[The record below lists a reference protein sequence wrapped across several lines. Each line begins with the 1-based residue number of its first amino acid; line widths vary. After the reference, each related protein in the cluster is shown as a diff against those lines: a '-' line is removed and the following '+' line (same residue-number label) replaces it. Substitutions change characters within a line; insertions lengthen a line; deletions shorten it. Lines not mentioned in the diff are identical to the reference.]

1 MQQQLLYLS
10 KFQQFRL
17 NIMISNVLI
26 DSVRILPDEYAN
38 GGLKKNA
45 LKRKYL
51 KAVFS
56 HSHYC

>member
-45 LKRKYL
+45 LKRKISKSSL
-51 KAVFS
+51 
-56 HSHYC
+56 